1 MRAYLE
7 IAVRNMN
14 LLCHKSINGQS
25 FKVITEFLRNQ
36 KYPAGKKKHLVCLSR
51 VDFTIAVYFWGE
63 FSIPYIGDCIN
74 IPSAELPNKTV
85 HAKYGR
91 SESKLGPGWVR

>member
-36 KYPAGKKKHLVCLSR
+36 KYPAVKNILFACRASILPSPSTFGGSLVFLTLGIVLIFHRRSSLTKQFMQNT
-51 VDFTIAVYFWGE
+51 VAVKV
-63 FSIPYIGDCIN
+63 N
-74 IPSAELPNKTV
+74 
-85 HAKYGR
+85 
-91 SESKLGPGWVR
+91 